1 MKDYIGYEALTQAAS
16 RGIIRQTLRKV
27 ADLPSPPGDHHF
39 YITFLTQA
47 PGVKMAKQLIERFP
61 EDITIVIQH
70 QYWNFEIFDDHF
82 EIVLKFGGI
91 PQHLVVPFSAI
102 TRFVDPSVKFGL
114 AFEGDSAAGDVD
126 VIEGVDAEGPK
137 NPGSETPPAAD
148 GGEGNTVVNLDAFRR
163 K

>member
-27 ADLPSPPGDHHF
+27 AELPNPPGEHHF

-47 PGVKMAKQLIERFP
+47 PGVKMAQQLIERFP
-61 EDITIVIQH
+61 EDITIVVQH
-70 QYWNFEIFDDHF
+70 QYWNLEVHDNHF

-114 AFEGDSAAGDVD
+114 AFEAEGVSSDEAVIDPITGEAPVETDVD
-126 VIEGVDAEGPK
+126 EVPV
-137 NPGSETPPAAD
+137 AD
-148 GGEGNTVVNLDAFRR
+148 GGNTVVNLDAFRR